1 VSTSEAAGG
10 SPGGLLREVVGSPAY
25 RRWSLTTQ
33 LVRLPVSMT
42 PLAFLLLAMAATG
55 NYRLGGVMISAAT
68 AAEVLVATPVGRWLD
83 RSNTLTVLSWLL
95 LAAAGV
101 LGLLAVAGALSWPG
115 VLLVALAVVSA
126 ALTAGAPAGMRKILT
141 GTVPARLLTPALAVD
156 GVLIEF
162 TIVSGPLLVA
172 AVAAAQV
179 GGVVAMAMLTAAA
192 ALLVRGLVP
201 PTPVAAAATAG
212 AGQRPRLWS
221 PVFGLWLGLGVAA
234 AQCIGLAEVCALPI
248 AGRLGG
254 GAFTAVLL
262 QAALCVA
269 SAGSGLAYGVHSQ
282 RLPGTAIQRAM
293 LLLAGLAAGLAV
305 LTVGPGLGLTVVG
318 YLIIGTCTAPLVTTI
333 LITVQ
338 SLAPGQRVTEAFG
351 LNTATTGLGYA
362 LAGAALAALPLHVAL
377 VTGLGSIGAGL
388 VAGLPLAGRGP
399 NRP

>member
-1 VSTSEAAGG
+1 
-10 SPGGLLREVVGSPAY
+10 
-25 RRWSLTTQ
+25 
-33 LVRLPVSMT
+33 M
-42 PLAFLLLAMAATG
+42 
-55 NYRLGGVMISAAT
+55 
-68 AAEVLVATPVGRWLD
+68 
-83 RSNTLTVLSWLL
+83 
-95 LAAAGV
+95 
-101 LGLLAVAGALSWPG
+101 
-115 VLLVALAVVSA
+115 
-126 ALTAGAPAGMRKILT
+126 
-141 GTVPARLLTPALAVD
+141 
-156 GVLIEF
+156 
-162 TIVSGPLLVA
+162 
-172 AVAAAQV
+172 
-179 GGVVAMAMLTAAA
+179 
-192 ALLVRGLVP
+192 
-201 PTPVAAAATAG
+201 
-212 AGQRPRLWS
+212 
-221 PVFGLWLGLGVAA
+221 FGLWLGLGVAA

-269 SAGSGLAYGVHSQ
+269 SAGSGITYGVHSQ

-305 LTVGPGLGLTVVG
+305 LTVGPGLGLGLTVLG
-318 YLIIGTCTAPLVTTI
+318 YLVIGTCTAPLVTTI